1 MTTDQFISKLKKK
14 LRDLESENRPLK
26 IAALA
31 THQQVSKRIFEDSL
45 DTHNRKIAYV
55 NPKGP
60 RLGSYSLSYAKY
72 RAKRNRTDTSEVTF
86 NLTGDFESD
95 YMNSQ
100 SVTSAQP
107 HKINTN
113 LYTVELRKSKGE
125 ISHAE
130 LRDIFENDFY
140 KTKIFTLSKQ
150 EIELFYKV
158 AADEF
163 KKQFEL

>member
-14 LRDLESENRPLK
+14 LRDIESENTPLK
-26 IAALA
+26 IAAIA

-55 NPKGP
+55 NPKGK
-60 RLGSYSLSYAKY
+60 RLEAYSLSYANY
-72 RAKRNRTDTSEVTF
+72 RLKKNRLIKEVTF
-86 NLTGDFESD
+86 NLTGEFESD

-100 SVTSAQP
+100 SVTTAEP
-107 HKINTN
+107 HKINAN

-158 AADEF
+158 AAEEF